1 MSRHELWEAMLQ
13 ENHEN
18 EYVDAEDANEE
29 YPSAQHEDYDW
40 ELAQDEILECQERE
54 DFAGDDW
61 DHGQYD
67 QYDEY

>member
-1 MSRHELWEAMLQ
+1 MLQ

-29 YPSAQHEDYDW
+29 DPSAQHEDYDW
-40 ELAQDEILECQERE
+40 ELAHDQILECQERE

>member
-1 MSRHELWEAMLQ
+1 MLQ

-18 EYVDAEDANEE
+18 EYVDAEDA
-29 YPSAQHEDYDW
+29 HEDYDW

>member
-1 MSRHELWEAMLQ
+1 MRMSMLT
-13 ENHEN
+13 
-18 EYVDAEDANEE
+18 
-29 YPSAQHEDYDW
+29 PRMPTRSISSAQHEDYDW
-40 ELAQDEILECQERE
+40 ELAHDQILECQERE